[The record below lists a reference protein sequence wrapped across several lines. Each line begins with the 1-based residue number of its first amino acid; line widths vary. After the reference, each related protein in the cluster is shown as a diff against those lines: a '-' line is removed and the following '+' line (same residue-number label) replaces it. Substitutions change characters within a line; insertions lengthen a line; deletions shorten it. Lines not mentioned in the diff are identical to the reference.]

1 MCSHVVSSLLEA
13 VWLYSILS
21 QFHHKLYFIL
31 VCISFSPKSSRRNP
45 EPVSKK
51 KIPWSHDKDPI
62 SRLSCSWRGWSG
74 REQLSD
80 MKQSELRENNHSPG
94 NNGGVFCG
102 TVWRAQSPTWGPWNQ
117 RLVIKASPP
126 AVVLKTPA
134 VVWRALLKM
143 LAFLHHCVFLW
154 AMWTCSNTQ
163 TPEPATGE
171 STSDNSI
178 TSQVTGGA
186 KRFMPV
192 NKMWFKIYR
201 LQFGKIL
208 QMCFFFFF
216 THSINF
222 HMNLFFWMHMYK
234 NVSLESHGP
243 CIKKWTKLWP
253 LQDLEGGWAAGQVKW
268 INSFDL
274 TWHPQ
279 Y

>member
-1 MCSHVVSSLLEA
+1 MA
-13 VWLYSILS
+13 
-21 QFHHKLYFIL
+21 
-31 VCISFSPKSSRRNP
+31 
-45 EPVSKK
+45 
-51 KIPWSHDKDPI
+51 
-62 SRLSCSWRGWSG
+62 
-74 REQLSD
+74 
-80 MKQSELRENNHSPG
+80 
-94 NNGGVFCG
+94 
-102 TVWRAQSPTWGPWNQ
+102 
-117 RLVIKASPP
+117 
-126 AVVLKTPA
+126 
-134 VVWRALLKM
+134 ALLKM

-192 NKMWFKIYR
+192 NKMWLKIYR

-208 QMCFFFFF
+208 QMCFLFLLL
-216 THSINF
+216 TALTSIWIYF
-222 HMNLFFWMHMYK
+222 SECTCTLAISK

-243 CIKKWTKLWP
+243 YIKKWTKLWP
-253 LQDLEGGWAAGQVKW
+253 LQDLEGSWAAGQIKW

>member
-1 MCSHVVSSLLEA
+1 
-13 VWLYSILS
+13 
-21 QFHHKLYFIL
+21 
-31 VCISFSPKSSRRNP
+31 
-45 EPVSKK
+45 
-51 KIPWSHDKDPI
+51 
-62 SRLSCSWRGWSG
+62 
-74 REQLSD
+74 

-154 AMWTCSNTQ
+154 AMWTCSDTQ

-192 NKMWFKIYR
+192 NKMWLKIYR

-208 QMCFFFFF
+208 QMCFLFLLL
-216 THSINF
+216 TALTSIWIYF
-222 HMNLFFWMHMYK
+222 SECTCTLAISK

-243 CIKKWTKLWP
+243 YIKKNGQSFDHYRIWKAVE
-253 LQDLEGGWAAGQVKW
+253 LQDKSNEQVH
-268 INSFDL
+268 L
-274 TWHPQ
+274 TWLDTPSIRSMGHYEGPGPHFE
-279 Y
+279 YHCHK

>member
-1 MCSHVVSSLLEA
+1 
-13 VWLYSILS
+13 
-21 QFHHKLYFIL
+21 
-31 VCISFSPKSSRRNP
+31 
-45 EPVSKK
+45 
-51 KIPWSHDKDPI
+51 
-62 SRLSCSWRGWSG
+62 
-74 REQLSD
+74 

-192 NKMWFKIYR
+192 NKMWLKIYR

-208 QMCFFFFF
+208 EMCFFFLLL
-216 THSINF
+216 TALTSIWIYF
-222 HMNLFFWMHMYK
+222 SECTCTKMCLWSHMDH
-234 NVSLESHGP
+234 
-243 CIKKWTKLWP
+243 I
-253 LQDLEGGWAAGQVKW
+253 
-268 INSFDL
+268 
-274 TWHPQ
+274 
-279 Y
+279 